1 MEVVMLK
8 SCIFVKMDGTFWKG
22 GGNPFCL
29 GLWLLLPFR
38 SVSTM
43 VSFHPGKQELDRI
56 LHKCSASTVNL
67 EITQRLRGCC

>member
-1 MEVVMLK
+1 ME
-8 SCIFVKMDGTFWKG
+8 G
-22 GGNPFCL
+22 GIRSVL

-43 VSFHPGKQELDRI
+43 VSFHPGKQELDPI
-56 LHKCSASTVNL
+56 LHKCPASTVNL